1 MLSAQEYPKSTPPAH
16 PGSPEKIV
24 WFRLKVKE
32 ASNSAVTP
40 QLNSRLW
47 LYHLHLQGTPLL
59 EKLPILLL
67 RRFKIKISNFRF
79 QRIILN
85 LCQLNRNKAISQI
98 VSPPPPVGTFL
109 LESCSSLLLPLPGE
123 EVPPGV
129 EGLVVEEEE
138 GAASQVAE
146 EGGKD
151 ANQQEL
157 IV

>member
-1 MLSAQEYPKSTPPAH
+1 MMIELRLSHLLPA
-16 PGSPEKIV
+16 GR
-24 WFRLKVKE
+24 FF
-32 ASNSAVTP
+32 
-40 QLNSRLW
+40 
-47 LYHLHLQGTPLL
+47 L
-59 EKLPILLL
+59 EH
-67 RRFKIKISNFRF
+67 
-79 QRIILN
+79 
-85 LCQLNRNKAISQI
+85 
-98 VSPPPPVGTFL
+98 
-109 LESCSSLLLPLPGE
+109 SSGLLLPLPGE